1 MTFNDVYNR
10 FKLISNLTD
19 EEISKWASII
29 MEAIEYVTSIVVKR
43 NLSDYDN
50 IRLNNAAAVYAYRRY
65 ILYTVNKESSFSA
78 GDVSVTVNKDIV
90 SDVENMWNRELDTIK
105 DLVADTFIFR
115 RVR

>member
-1 MTFNDVYNR
+1 MTFNNVYNR
-10 FKLISNLTD
+10 FKLISDLTD
-19 EEISKWASII
+19 EEISQWSPVI
-29 MEAIEYVTSIVVKR
+29 MEAMEHVTSLVVKR

-65 ILYTVNKESSFSA
+65 ILYTVNKESSFTA

-90 SDVENMWNRELDTIK
+90 ADVENMWNRELDTIK
-105 DLVADTFIFR
+105 DLIADAFIFR